1 MGHPL
6 VLAVFA
12 DRSGAAT
19 AARAARNLGVNREHL
34 SIVARTHDLEG
45 AISEDAGV
53 SPGAEIED
61 SRVAGM
67 LGELS
72 GHLLAAVALVLPG
85 VGPIITAGPLSAG
98 LGEAA
103 GHLAGSLT
111 TVLMKAGVPQERAER
126 WHAAIERGS
135 ILLGAHA
142 IGASAED
149 LERVMR
155 ANGATEVVTGEWN
168 D

>member
-1 MGHPL
+1 MAHPL
-6 VLAVFA
+6 VLAVFG
-12 DRSGAAT
+12 DSTSAAT

-34 SIVARTHDLEG
+34 SIVARTHDAEG
-45 AISEDAGV
+45 QVAQDAG

-61 SRVAGM
+61 SRTAGF

-72 GHLLAAVALVLPG
+72 ALLLAAVAMVLPG
-85 VGPIITAGPLSAG
+85 IGPIVAAGPLAAG

-103 GHLAGSLT
+103 GHAAGNLPAVLT
-111 TVLMKAGVPQERAER
+111 RAGIPHERAER
-126 WHAAIERGS
+126 WRQEIERGS

-142 IGASAED
+142 VGAEADD
-149 LERVMR
+149 LERIMR
-155 ANGATEVVTGEWN
+155 ANGANEVARASWE